1 MPLSLRDK
9 LRAVDAPKKPS
20 PAAPQAPVFDDCW
33 HGSKLFPLESVPGA
47 WDIPMDM
54 VQLMESGVL
63 PERLAPERIL
73 YLDTETT
80 GLSGG
85 AGTVAF
91 LTGLGHL
98 TENGFLVHQYLM
110 RDYPEERFLLEN
122 VKAMLPQ
129 FDVLCTFNGKSFDL
143 PLLQSRFRM
152 NRMDASVL
160 EKPHIDLLHLAR
172 RVWKLRLGRC
182 NLGRLEEAIFGQP
195 RVDDLPGNQVPE
207 RYFSFLKTGDFHLL
221 QDVLEHNQQDIA
233 SLCHLLTH
241 MAEMYA
247 APEQQRHE
255 QDIYAMGV
263 ALEKNQ
269 HIPQARRCYRLAARG
284 LTRAASHGRLAKSY
298 RRTGETAEAKAAWL
312 EMIRLGEGW
321 ITPYEELA
329 KLYEH
334 QERDIDAA
342 LDMTRRAL
350 MLLAEPSLRTPET
363 VQAAKNALQY
373 RYARLKRKQE
383 KQRTLFPSSKEG

>member
-54 VQLMESGVL
+54 VQLMEPSVL

-91 LTGLGHL
+91 LTGLGYL

-233 SLCHLLTH
+233 SL
-241 MAEMYA
+241 
-247 APEQQRHE
+247 
-255 QDIYAMGV
+255 
-263 ALEKNQ
+263 
-269 HIPQARRCYRLAARG
+269 
-284 LTRAASHGRLAKSY
+284 
-298 RRTGETAEAKAAWL
+298 
-312 EMIRLGEGW
+312 
-321 ITPYEELA
+321 
-329 KLYEH
+329 
-334 QERDIDAA
+334 
-342 LDMTRRAL
+342 
-350 MLLAEPSLRTPET
+350 
-363 VQAAKNALQY
+363 
-373 RYARLKRKQE
+373 
-383 KQRTLFPSSKEG
+383 